1 MKLRYT
7 CKEAHHLIV
16 EGMDRHM
23 NLGEKA
29 SLRMHLWVCSR
40 CTSFSKQMSILRGAI
55 KQLPL
60 E

>member
-7 CKEAHHLIV
+7 CKEAHRLVV

-23 NLGEKA
+23 TLGEKT
-29 SLRMHLWVCSR
+29 SLRMHLWACDR
-40 CTSFSKQMSILRGAI
+40 CTSFSKQMSVLRRAI
-55 KQLPL
+55 KQLPT